1 MNEEPV
7 SDALLRQFLLGQVDD
22 QERQRLE
29 SMFVT
34 GALSRERVMAAEQ
47 HLLDDFLDD
56 SLTPSDRERFLAQYG
71 ETPAEQRKLRIA
83 KSIQDWAAIG
93 AAVTAVGAGAE
104 SRWSRL
110 FGRFRL
116 KPVFVIPIAA
126 VTALAIVFAVLALK
140 SRWERQNTHLAM
152 QQELVR
158 LNTPSMLRDITPSVT
173 LTPGT
178 LRSAEAEK
186 ELTVPADVDSVAL
199 GLLWTQQERFLSY
212 QVTIRRLV
220 EDVSFTIPN
229 LQLDSGNLIRLQLPT
244 RLVTPGLYRIEV
256 SGVVE
261 VTRFPEGS
269 ATTSSEEYQ
278 FVVRE

>member
-1 MNEEPV
+1 
-7 SDALLRQFLLGQVDD
+7 
-22 QERQRLE
+22 
-29 SMFVT
+29 
-34 GALSRERVMAAEQ
+34 
-47 HLLDDFLDD
+47 
-56 SLTPSDRERFLAQYG
+56 
-71 ETPAEQRKLRIA
+71 
-83 KSIQDWAAIG
+83 
-93 AAVTAVGAGAE
+93 
-104 SRWSRL
+104 
-110 FGRFRL
+110 
-116 KPVFVIPIAA
+116 

-158 LNTPSMLRDITPSVT
+158 LNTPSMLRYITPSVT

-212 QVTIRRLV
+212 QVTIRRLD

-229 LQLDSGNLIRLQLPT
+229 LQLDSGNLIRLQVPT
-244 RLVTPGLYRIEV
+244 RLVTPGLYRIQV

-261 VTRFPEGS
+261 VTRFPEGN